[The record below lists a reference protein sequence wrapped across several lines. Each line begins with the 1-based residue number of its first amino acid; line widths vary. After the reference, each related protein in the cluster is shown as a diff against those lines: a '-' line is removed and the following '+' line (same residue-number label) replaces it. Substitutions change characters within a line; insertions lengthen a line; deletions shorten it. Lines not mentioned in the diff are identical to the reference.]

1 MRLAQQFVG
10 QRRQALGHIGDLAGN
25 GGGRFTTT
33 GQRLQGCQIQT
44 GKIGMRPVMY
54 RRRSGHSPITLVPVR
69 QGRFGRD
76 PFISIQDRRSLVG
89 LSCGSSGR

>member
-25 GGGRFTTT
+25 GGGRFTTA

-44 GKIGMRPVMY
+44 GEIGVRPVIS
-54 RRRSGHSPITLVPVR
+54 RRRGGHSPITLVPVR
-69 QGRFGRD
+69 QGRFGPD
-76 PFISIQDRRSLVG
+76 PFVSIQDRLSLVG
-89 LSCGSSGR
+89 LSLGSSRR